1 MEPMN
6 ISAPQQPSETKRSL
20 NIAIVG
26 GGRACKFFL
35 KLLQYEPFPQVD
47 ICLKGVCDINPEAQG
62 FQLARQMG
70 IYTTQSYNDFF
81 SFKDLDAIIELTNDD
96 KVFFDLIK
104 RRPKGVGVLEHKIGK
119 LLRTLFVLNQRWKTA
134 MRQVTLEKMSSDFLI
149 QHSNAAIVVLNTD
162 FTISEANDAYLKIVK
177 KKKADVLGRP
187 CYQVYYG
194 LDAPCAD
201 ARPELHCPMLETL
214 RTGKSAHV
222 IHEFPKSEQLPAYG
236 NIVTYPVKDSDGHI
250 IRVIEIWRDITEA
263 ISNHWEERMKTLKD
277 DLNRMVQEDRMIS
290 LGKLVASCVHEINN
304 PLQGLLTYSY
314 IAKDIL
320 TQDHLQASDIEE
332 LKHFADTMTT
342 ELERC
347 GNIVSGLLSF
357 SRETPLAYRLIDIGE
372 VVRSVLSLTRHK
384 MELQEIEL
392 ETRLLSEM
400 ILIKGDPNRLQQ
412 CLLNLI
418 FNAIEAMP
426 EGGRL
431 CVAERL
437 QGDPRWYEI
446 TIADT
451 GCGIEKDQL
460 NHIFDPFYTTKP
472 EGQGTGLGLSIVYG
486 IVKNHQG
493 KLDVES
499 TKGKGTTFRLQFPM
513 Q

>member
-1 MEPMN
+1 M
-6 ISAPQQPSETKRSL
+6 
-20 NIAIVG
+20 
-26 GGRACKFFL
+26 
-35 KLLQYEPFPQVD
+35 
-47 ICLKGVCDINPEAQG
+47 
-62 FQLARQMG
+62 
-70 IYTTQSYNDFF
+70 
-81 SFKDLDAIIELTNDD
+81 
-96 KVFFDLIK
+96 
-104 RRPKGVGVLEHKIGK
+104 
-119 LLRTLFVLNQRWKTA
+119 
-134 MRQVTLEKMSSDFLI
+134 
-149 QHSNAAIVVLNTD
+149 
-162 FTISEANDAYLKIVK
+162 
-177 KKKADVLGRP
+177 P
-187 CYQVYYG
+187 CYQAYYG
-194 LDAPCAD
+194 LDAPCSD
-201 ARPELHCPMLETL
+201 ARPELQCPMLETL

-236 NIVTYPVKDSDGHI
+236 NIVTYPVKDPDGQI

-320 TQDHLQASDIEE
+320 TQDHLQASDIAE

-347 GNIVSGLLSF
+347 GKIVSGLLSF

-372 VVRSVLSLTRHK
+372 VIRSVLSLTRHK
-384 MELQEIEL
+384 IELQEIEL

-437 QGDPRWYEI
+437 KGDPRWYEI

-499 TKGKGTTFRLQFPM
+499 AKGKGTTFRLQFPVH
-513 Q
+513 